1 MAAVYPAGPE
11 PMITRFST
19 PLPTSEGGGEAGAS
33 SSTTG
38 AAAVACRGLEAR
50 EQEAAGRGRQEGKET
65 RRLRE
70 EEEEEEEE
78 GGADER
84 AAATARRVTAIAS
97 AGRERGRLGG
107 VGRCCWAGV
116 APGWCRGGWVGIG
129 GASGWVARQEP
140 DDEISSE

>member
-1 MAAVYPAGPE
+1 M
-11 PMITRFST
+11 
-19 PLPTSEGGGEAGAS
+19 
-33 SSTTG
+33 
-38 AAAVACRGLEAR
+38 ACRGLEAR

-97 AGRERGRLGG
+97 AGREREAGGSWSLLLG
-107 VGRCCWAGV
+107 W
-116 APGWCRGGWVGIG
+116 G
-129 GASGWVARQEP
+129 GAWVVQMMWA
-140 DDEISSE
+140 